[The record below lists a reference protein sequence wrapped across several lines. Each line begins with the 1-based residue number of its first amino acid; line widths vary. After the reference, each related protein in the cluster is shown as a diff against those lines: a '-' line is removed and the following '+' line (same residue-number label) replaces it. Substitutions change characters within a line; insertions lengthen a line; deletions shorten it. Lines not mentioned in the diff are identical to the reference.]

1 MDLRLRKLVCLNEA
15 IIPFQQELATHMD
28 GDEFYPDSKFLL
40 LEIQGGT
47 KNMTWLLKP
56 LGLQKNWHRYNF
68 SKIAFISEVLTM
80 IKSKKN
86 TKRAA
91 AKFPDAVIEINVRGK
106 ALLVRNRVKGVTLA
120 FKPDETSEHALSN
133 EDMVLFEWIIQEL
146 SKDVGAMAESELEVK
161 DDEVDAPEPAD
172 SDTEPAP
179 KRQKACSG
187 SWFGIQ
193 SLDKAILD
201 VLEALGKLPSCK
213 CAIWQTSRTSFKV
226 TRKNDGRQFEFF
238 MSASIGRKV
247 LQKIRAESEQ
257 DLTSALETAI
267 AGIMAIIDKV
277 QDVLENS

>member
-1 MDLRLRKLVCLNEA
+1 
-15 IIPFQQELATHMD
+15 
-28 GDEFYPDSKFLL
+28 
-40 LEIQGGT
+40 
-47 KNMTWLLKP
+47 
-56 LGLQKNWHRYNF
+56 
-68 SKIAFISEVLTM
+68 M
-80 IKSKKN
+80 I
-86 TKRAA
+86 
-91 AKFPDAVIEINVRGK
+91 DINVRGK

-179 KRQKACSG
+179 KRKKDCSG
-187 SWFGIQ
+187 SWFEIE

-226 TRKNDGRQFEFF
+226 TRKNDGHQFEFF
-238 MSASIGRKV
+238 MSASLGRIV
-247 LQKIRAESEQ
+247 LQKIRAESEKNM
-257 DLTSALETAI
+257 TSTLEAAI
-267 AGIMAIIDKV
+267 AGIMAIVDKV